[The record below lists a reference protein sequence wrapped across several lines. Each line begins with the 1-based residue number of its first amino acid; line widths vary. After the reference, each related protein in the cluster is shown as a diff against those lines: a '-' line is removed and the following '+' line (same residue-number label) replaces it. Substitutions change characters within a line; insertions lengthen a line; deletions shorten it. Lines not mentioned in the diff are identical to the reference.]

1 VSTNPNIAQRHKN
14 IISLRDVSKAFG
26 SVVALNDVSLDIRRG
41 EVHILLGENG
51 SGKSTLVN
59 IILGA
64 ITPDAGT
71 LEINGQQIARQSP
84 ANARQQGINAVMQ
97 DLSLAPSLRVYENL
111 FLGRELTRSGLLR
124 RSEMQ
129 RQAIRDLEQLGVP
142 IDVDM
147 PVAGLGRAEQQI
159 VEIVRALG
167 GKPGALLLDEPT
179 ATLNKE
185 EAGRLF
191 ALIDRVKDQGWGVLY
206 ITHKLEEVRR
216 LGDRVTVLRDGEIVA
231 THPINDVSNDQL
243 IQEMVGRSVTRL
255 YPEIRHSP
263 KDEVFRADRLST
275 VDGRVRDVSF
285 SVRRGEIV
293 GIAGLVGSG
302 KSELVRAC
310 FGLVELATGV
320 LRIGGT
326 VVERPTPRQ
335 MLALGLIYLPQDRR
349 GEALALDRS
358 IAENISLEALDQPQ
372 FKILGG
378 LVRDSAV
385 RATAEK
391 LADHLDIRP
400 RNIEQTVSALSGGN
414 QQKVVLGRAFT
425 RERCVYVFHEPTAG
439 IDIGARQEFYR
450 VIKRICEGGTGV
462 ILVSS
467 DLPEIVNLSHRVYVM
482 HRGQIQAEL
491 SEDEISDELIASH
504 SFGHVRNVDSEDRE
518 GHRFG
523 ETPLEQS
530 SAS

>member
-1 VSTNPNIAQRHKN
+1 MSAHPTAIAQRQEN
-14 IISLRDVSKAFG
+14 IISLRDIFKTFG
-26 SVVALNDVSLDIRRG
+26 SVVALNGVSLEIRRG
-41 EVHILLGENG
+41 EVHVLLGENG
-51 SGKSTLVN
+51 AGKSTLVN
-59 IILGA
+59 VILGA

-71 LEINGQQIARQSP
+71 LEVRGQRIGRQTP
-84 ANARQQGINAVMQ
+84 GNARDQGINAVMQ
-97 DLSLAPSLRVYENL
+97 DFSLAPSLRVYENL
-111 FLGRELTRSGLLR
+111 FLGREITHKGLLR
-124 RSEMQ
+124 KSEMR

-167 GKPGALLLDEPT
+167 GKPGALLFDEPT
-179 ATLNKE
+179 ATLNGE

-191 ALIDRVKDQGWGVLY
+191 ALIDRLRANGWGVLY

-216 LGDRVTVLRDGEIVA
+216 LSDRVTVLRDGEIIA
-231 THPINDVSNDQL
+231 THSISDVSNDRL
-243 IQEMVGRSVTRL
+243 IHEMVGRNVTRL

-263 KDEVFRADRLST
+263 KDEIFRADRLTT
-275 VDGRVRDVSF
+275 VDSRVRDVSF

-310 FGLVELATGV
+310 FGLVELAAGA

-326 VVERPTPRQ
+326 VIEHPTPHR
-335 MLALGLIYLPQDRR
+335 MLELGLVYLPQDRR
-349 GEALALDRS
+349 AEALALDRS

-385 RATAEK
+385 RATVER
-391 LADHLDIRP
+391 LADRLDIRP
-400 RNIEQTVSALSGGN
+400 RAIEQMVSALSGGN

-425 RERCVYVFHEPTAG
+425 RDRCVYIFHEPTAG
-439 IDIGARQEFYR
+439 VDIGARQQFYK
-450 VIKRICEGGTGV
+450 VIKQICEGDTGV
-462 ILVSS
+462 VLVSS

-482 HRGQIQAEL
+482 HRGQVQAEL
-491 SEDEISDELIASH
+491 GGGEITDELIASH
-504 SFGHVRNVDSEDRE
+504 SFGHIRDPRSEDRE
-518 GHRFG
+518 ADRFR
-523 ETPLEQS
+523 ETPR
-530 SAS
+530 